1 MPGSPY
7 LDETPK
13 GLLTWQKFSKLLL
26 ILAIGTV
33 VLGVYFD
40 ILVHI
45 LTAFVAI
52 GVLRFVLSD

>member
-26 ILAIGTV
+26 ILAIPTV

-40 ILVHI
+40 VLVHI
-45 LTAFVAI
+45 LVAIVAI
-52 GVLRFVLSD
+52 GAIRYILSD

>member
-13 GLLTWQKFSKLLL
+13 GLLTWQKFSKMLL
-26 ILAIGTV
+26 ILAIATV

-40 ILVHI
+40 ILVH
-45 LTAFVAI
+45 LLVVLVAM
-52 GVLRFVLSD
+52 GVVRYFLSD